1 MGIEGGQVQL
11 VALGR
16 EFLCRVRVA
25 YVEGGGMFVFN
36 FGFGFFWFFLVF
48 FFFPPL

>member
-25 YVEGGGMFVFN
+25 YVEGGRMFVFN
-36 FGFGFFWFFLVF
+36 FGFGFGFFFF